1 MMDETL
7 TGNETYDE
15 PSGDVEEIVDDIPQ
29 PSLVTANGLRYYAED
44 DITSWLSGFNTLV
57 LKLDSIITELKS
69 NIDYTLVDTINI
81 GKNST
86 NGIILDFENF
96 TFDNFKEIYL
106 TTTMALSNSGN
117 ILVAVNNQTANSF
130 TFKDYLK
137 TGVTCVFSIIIKK
150 SKVNNQ
156 NIECVVKVTEIAS
169 NQTSNKVT
177 EYIAFNN
184 VIERVENI
192 TSLKIQI
199 GGGWSNSTDRFL
211 KIYKK

>member
-15 PSGDVEEIVDDIPQ
+15 PSGDVEEILDDIPQ
-29 PSLVTANGLRYYAED
+29 PSLVTPNGLRYYAED

-69 NIDYTLVDTINI
+69 NIDYTLVDTLNI

-86 NGIILDFENF
+86 NGIILNFNNF

-106 TTTMALSNSGN
+106 TTTMALNNSGN
-117 ILVAVNNQTANSF
+117 IVIAVNNQTTNSF
-130 TFKDYLK
+130 AFKDYFK
-137 TGVTCVFSIIIKK
+137 TGVTCVYNIIIKK

-156 NIECVVKVTEIAS
+156 QIECIVRVTETAS
-169 NQTSNKVT
+169 NQTTSKVT

-184 VIERVENI
+184 VIENVEDI

-199 GGGWSNSTDRFL
+199 AGGWSNTTDRFL